1 MRLPPFLLNEWMG
14 GHDNTPFNLA
24 GSTGPRWMLGDL
36 LQLGDAKPD
45 LERLVLRYAPSDGL
59 AELRSLIGDYLD
71 VDPDWIVVTNGAS
84 EAYTLA
90 INVLARPGGNVVLPK
105 PSYPAFGGVA
115 AVSNLEVRFYR
126 LARETGFSFDP
137 SLVQNLVDDETT
149 LVVANSPQNPTG
161 GLFPRVDA
169 ARLADRLRE
178 RGVPLLVDEVFH
190 PIYFDSDR
198 PSSAGL
204 ENIIV
209 VGDMS
214 KALSLPGLRIG
225 WIVDRDPVRRSA
237 ITTAR
242 SYLSLGGSPILEAI
256 AVHAMENRAEILAR
270 ARSVAE
276 RNLATLSQF
285 MGCVADVL
293 TWVAPRAGVLAFPWF
308 VDGRTSRP
316 FCEHLFSKGVL
327 VVPGDCFEMPDH
339 VRIGFGSQQEGIQE
353 ALDIFETELRRVV
366 D

>member
-1 MRLPPFLLNEWMG
+1 MRLPPFLLNEWMA
-14 GHDNTPFNLA
+14 GHVNMPFNLA
-24 GSTGPRWMLGDL
+24 GSRGPHWTLGDL

-45 LERLVLRYAPSDGL
+45 LERLALGYAPPEGL

-71 VDPDWIVVTNGAS
+71 VDPDWVVVTNGAS
-84 EAYTLA
+84 EAFTLA
-90 INVLARPGGNVVLPK
+90 INVLAQPGGNVVLPQ

-115 AVSNLEVRFYR
+115 AASNLEVRFYR
-126 LARETGFSFDP
+126 LARETGFFFDP
-137 SLVQNLVDDETT
+137 SRVQNLVDNETI

-161 GLFPRVDA
+161 GLLPRVDA
-169 ARLADRLRE
+169 ALLADRLRE
-178 RGVPLLVDEVFH
+178 HRVPLLVDEVFH
-190 PIYFDSDR
+190 PIYFDGDR

-204 ENIIV
+204 ENVIV

-225 WIVDRDPVRRSA
+225 WIIDRDPVRRSA

-256 AVHAMENRAEILAR
+256 AVHAMENRSEILAG

-276 RNLATLSQF
+276 RNLAPLSQF
-285 MGCVADVL
+285 MGRVSDVL
-293 TWVAPRAGVLAFPWF
+293 TWAPPKAGVLAFPWF
-308 VDGRTSRP
+308 VDGRNSRP

-339 VRIGFGSQQEGIQE
+339 VRIGFGSQRDGIQE
-353 ALDIFETELRRVV
+353 ALDIFEAELRCVA